1 MKKLFFTITFL
12 LCLTVTSCY
21 DSDIESINNRLDA
34 IENTQIAS
42 LKEQIKS
49 INNTLPELENA
60 DKELK
65 EYITKLQSTATELK
79 EEILAVEKEMKIAN
93 EELDK
98 AFKDALEEAIKNA
111 EVSND
116 SLKADL
122 IEELKKSQAD
132 IMAQLE
138 ATKSDLNN
146 ELAQINAAIETL
158 QAKDKALE
166 NKISELK
173 EYVNGEIQNTKDWAT
188 ATFATLKQYNTLAE
202 EVATIKEN
210 INSINNSITALEEKL
225 TESIN
230 SEIAKALETVDGNI
244 KEVVEGITAAYTK
257 LVADTKKEITEA
269 YTQAIADAISSIE
282 VSMKSWVNEQLAG
295 YYTIAQVEAKLSIL
309 SDACATKESLQQ
321 EVENMSKSLRETKN
335 EIIEAY
341 TKAITDAISTNNGL
355 IDGKIAEA
363 VSNVNSNIDNKV
375 ATINAK
381 ISVIEE
387 RLNKVEENIATIN
400 QQITNINTTIENLR
414 NADTELDTYIKGLQ
428 TTAIN
433 LQKAIDDTDKKIDD
447 IEAGLQNEISAA
459 KTELLAELASL
470 KAELQGEL
478 TQINATIT
486 ALQKKDAEL
495 EQSITNLQ
503 QYVQD
508 ELASNRDWANATFA
522 TLAQYNTLAN
532 EVAGIK
538 VQIQALN
545 EGLSALESR
554 INTKI
559 STDIAQ
565 AVAKLNADIQ
575 QKVTEITN
583 AYTVAINNTKNEI
596 TAAYTAAIELAIFNL
611 ELSMQAWVNEK
622 LSNYYTI
629 AQIDAMLST
638 FKENFNNRLEV
649 QKSYLVG
656 LINNLST
663 DLNSKITNNKSLI
676 DALRA
681 DVTTLFGKDSE
692 QAILIVDNATAIA
705 KNANEI
711 KANAEAIASNSGSI
725 ADNNTKITENN
736 RLIEANAAL
745 IARNKT
751 AIEELASSLDAKAEE
766 LLNKITRN
774 AADIANNAS
783 LIAKNATAINNNA
796 AAIAQNAADIQQLHQ
811 DLTTA
816 KEEITEA
823 YKAAIKT
830 AIETLDGALRDE
842 ISNKVSVINTRID
855 SEVEAINTAISA
867 LETRVTNV
875 EKEVKNIKVAIY
887 SIQNEIEEIQEQI
900 AALIERIQSISFVPE
915 YSDGKV
921 KIDYRSHSA
930 TLDFIVSPSSL
941 ATTIKTVFEADNNN
955 IKAFLRYT
963 QTRSTTA
970 VENLNV
976 ENMVVG
982 DNGLFTLT
990 IKEQNLSKEFWNG
1003 EIEGVIY
1010 IQICDNNGNDVVS
1023 DCIPVFAEEFPYSV
1037 SVDKKVILA
1046 KGNLQ
1051 YHPKNN
1057 VWHFADNQYDYIGDS
1072 NCNISSNY
1080 DGWIDLY
1087 GWSSTGRASFGISSS
1102 TEYYDYQGNFVDWGK
1117 NKIDNYEANI
1127 WRTMAKE
1134 EWEYLL
1140 ENRTNA
1146 INLKGCAQI
1155 NGINGL
1161 IILPDNWISPD
1172 DISFNPGFHNSNGEE
1187 FYPQH
1192 QSFTIKE
1199 WQKLEKRGAIFLPAS
1214 GSRQGTSMGWQ
1225 GSGLYWTSTI
1235 RSDRTERA
1243 YELIFDSSQVS
1254 VGNMAVRDGYAV
1266 RLVQDF

>member
-1 MKKLFFTITFL
+1 MKKKFFTITFL

-79 EEILAVEKEMKIAN
+79 EEILAVENEMTIAN
-93 EELDK
+93 KELEK
-98 AFKDALEEAIKNA
+98 AFKKALEETIKNA

-269 YTQAIADAISSIE
+269 YTQDIADAISSIE

-387 RLNKVEENIATIN
+387 RLNRIEDEIASINKQIAT
-400 QQITNINTTIENLR
+400 
-414 NADTELDTYIKGLQ
+414 
-428 TTAIN
+428 
-433 LQKAIDDTDKKIDD
+433 
-447 IEAGLQNEISAA
+447 
-459 KTELLAELASL
+459 
-470 KAELQGEL
+470 
-478 TQINATIT
+478 
-486 ALQKKDAEL
+486 
-495 EQSITNLQ
+495 
-503 QYVQD
+503 
-508 ELASNRDWANATFA
+508 
-522 TLAQYNTLAN
+522 
-532 EVAGIK
+532 
-538 VQIQALN
+538 
-545 EGLSALESR
+545 
-554 INTKI
+554 
-559 STDIAQ
+559 
-565 AVAKLNADIQ
+565 
-575 QKVTEITN
+575 
-583 AYTVAINNTKNEI
+583 
-596 TAAYTAAIELAIFNL
+596 
-611 ELSMQAWVNEK
+611 
-622 LSNYYTI
+622 
-629 AQIDAMLST
+629 
-638 FKENFNNRLEV
+638 
-649 QKSYLVG
+649 
-656 LINNLST
+656 
-663 DLNSKITNNKSLI
+663 
-676 DALRA
+676 
-681 DVTTLFGKDSE
+681 
-692 QAILIVDNATAIA
+692 
-705 KNANEI
+705 
-711 KANAEAIASNSGSI
+711 
-725 ADNNTKITENN
+725 
-736 RLIEANAAL
+736 
-745 IARNKT
+745 
-751 AIEELASSLDAKAEE
+751 
-766 LLNKITRN
+766 
-774 AADIANNAS
+774 
-783 LIAKNATAINNNA
+783 
-796 AAIAQNAADIQQLHQ
+796 
-811 DLTTA
+811 
-816 KEEITEA
+816 
-823 YKAAIKT
+823 
-830 AIETLDGALRDE
+830 
-842 ISNKVSVINTRID
+842 
-855 SEVEAINTAISA
+855 
-867 LETRVTNV
+867 
-875 EKEVKNIKVAIY
+875 
-887 SIQNEIEEIQEQI
+887 
-900 AALIERIQSISFVPE
+900 LIERIQSISFVPE

-1214 GSRQGTSMGWQ
+1214 GSRQGTSMAWQ

>member
-269 YTQAIADAISSIE
+269 YTQDIADAISSIE

-387 RLNKVEENIATIN
+387 RLNRIEDEIASINKQIAT
-400 QQITNINTTIENLR
+400 
-414 NADTELDTYIKGLQ
+414 
-428 TTAIN
+428 
-433 LQKAIDDTDKKIDD
+433 
-447 IEAGLQNEISAA
+447 
-459 KTELLAELASL
+459 
-470 KAELQGEL
+470 
-478 TQINATIT
+478 
-486 ALQKKDAEL
+486 
-495 EQSITNLQ
+495 
-503 QYVQD
+503 
-508 ELASNRDWANATFA
+508 
-522 TLAQYNTLAN
+522 
-532 EVAGIK
+532 
-538 VQIQALN
+538 
-545 EGLSALESR
+545 
-554 INTKI
+554 
-559 STDIAQ
+559 
-565 AVAKLNADIQ
+565 
-575 QKVTEITN
+575 
-583 AYTVAINNTKNEI
+583 
-596 TAAYTAAIELAIFNL
+596 
-611 ELSMQAWVNEK
+611 
-622 LSNYYTI
+622 
-629 AQIDAMLST
+629 
-638 FKENFNNRLEV
+638 
-649 QKSYLVG
+649 
-656 LINNLST
+656 
-663 DLNSKITNNKSLI
+663 
-676 DALRA
+676 
-681 DVTTLFGKDSE
+681 
-692 QAILIVDNATAIA
+692 
-705 KNANEI
+705 
-711 KANAEAIASNSGSI
+711 
-725 ADNNTKITENN
+725 
-736 RLIEANAAL
+736 
-745 IARNKT
+745 
-751 AIEELASSLDAKAEE
+751 
-766 LLNKITRN
+766 
-774 AADIANNAS
+774 
-783 LIAKNATAINNNA
+783 
-796 AAIAQNAADIQQLHQ
+796 
-811 DLTTA
+811 
-816 KEEITEA
+816 
-823 YKAAIKT
+823 
-830 AIETLDGALRDE
+830 
-842 ISNKVSVINTRID
+842 
-855 SEVEAINTAISA
+855 
-867 LETRVTNV
+867 
-875 EKEVKNIKVAIY
+875 
-887 SIQNEIEEIQEQI
+887 
-900 AALIERIQSISFVPE
+900 LIERIQSISFVPE

-1172 DISFNPGFHNSNGEE
+1172 NISFNPGFHNSNGEE

-1214 GSRQGTSMGWQ
+1214 GSRQGTSMAWQ

>member
-146 ELAQINAAIETL
+146 ELPQINAAIETL

-269 YTQAIADAISSIE
+269 YTQDIADAISSIE

-387 RLNKVEENIATIN
+387 RLNRIEDEIASINKQIAT
-400 QQITNINTTIENLR
+400 
-414 NADTELDTYIKGLQ
+414 
-428 TTAIN
+428 
-433 LQKAIDDTDKKIDD
+433 
-447 IEAGLQNEISAA
+447 
-459 KTELLAELASL
+459 
-470 KAELQGEL
+470 
-478 TQINATIT
+478 
-486 ALQKKDAEL
+486 
-495 EQSITNLQ
+495 
-503 QYVQD
+503 
-508 ELASNRDWANATFA
+508 
-522 TLAQYNTLAN
+522 
-532 EVAGIK
+532 
-538 VQIQALN
+538 
-545 EGLSALESR
+545 
-554 INTKI
+554 
-559 STDIAQ
+559 
-565 AVAKLNADIQ
+565 
-575 QKVTEITN
+575 
-583 AYTVAINNTKNEI
+583 
-596 TAAYTAAIELAIFNL
+596 
-611 ELSMQAWVNEK
+611 
-622 LSNYYTI
+622 
-629 AQIDAMLST
+629 
-638 FKENFNNRLEV
+638 
-649 QKSYLVG
+649 
-656 LINNLST
+656 
-663 DLNSKITNNKSLI
+663 
-676 DALRA
+676 
-681 DVTTLFGKDSE
+681 
-692 QAILIVDNATAIA
+692 
-705 KNANEI
+705 
-711 KANAEAIASNSGSI
+711 
-725 ADNNTKITENN
+725 
-736 RLIEANAAL
+736 
-745 IARNKT
+745 
-751 AIEELASSLDAKAEE
+751 
-766 LLNKITRN
+766 
-774 AADIANNAS
+774 
-783 LIAKNATAINNNA
+783 
-796 AAIAQNAADIQQLHQ
+796 
-811 DLTTA
+811 
-816 KEEITEA
+816 
-823 YKAAIKT
+823 
-830 AIETLDGALRDE
+830 
-842 ISNKVSVINTRID
+842 
-855 SEVEAINTAISA
+855 
-867 LETRVTNV
+867 
-875 EKEVKNIKVAIY
+875 
-887 SIQNEIEEIQEQI
+887 
-900 AALIERIQSISFVPE
+900 LIERIQSISFVPE

-1214 GSRQGTSMGWQ
+1214 GSRQGTSMAWQ

>member
-1 MKKLFFTITFL
+1 MKKKFFTITFL

-79 EEILAVEKEMKIAN
+79 EEILAVENEMTIAN
-93 EELDK
+93 KELEK
-98 AFKDALEEAIKNA
+98 AFKKALEETIKNA

-269 YTQAIADAISSIE
+269 YTQDIADAISSIE

-387 RLNKVEENIATIN
+387 RLNRIEDEIASINKQIAT
-400 QQITNINTTIENLR
+400 
-414 NADTELDTYIKGLQ
+414 
-428 TTAIN
+428 
-433 LQKAIDDTDKKIDD
+433 
-447 IEAGLQNEISAA
+447 
-459 KTELLAELASL
+459 
-470 KAELQGEL
+470 
-478 TQINATIT
+478 
-486 ALQKKDAEL
+486 
-495 EQSITNLQ
+495 
-503 QYVQD
+503 
-508 ELASNRDWANATFA
+508 
-522 TLAQYNTLAN
+522 
-532 EVAGIK
+532 
-538 VQIQALN
+538 
-545 EGLSALESR
+545 
-554 INTKI
+554 
-559 STDIAQ
+559 
-565 AVAKLNADIQ
+565 
-575 QKVTEITN
+575 
-583 AYTVAINNTKNEI
+583 
-596 TAAYTAAIELAIFNL
+596 
-611 ELSMQAWVNEK
+611 
-622 LSNYYTI
+622 
-629 AQIDAMLST
+629 
-638 FKENFNNRLEV
+638 
-649 QKSYLVG
+649 
-656 LINNLST
+656 
-663 DLNSKITNNKSLI
+663 
-676 DALRA
+676 
-681 DVTTLFGKDSE
+681 
-692 QAILIVDNATAIA
+692 
-705 KNANEI
+705 
-711 KANAEAIASNSGSI
+711 
-725 ADNNTKITENN
+725 
-736 RLIEANAAL
+736 
-745 IARNKT
+745 
-751 AIEELASSLDAKAEE
+751 
-766 LLNKITRN
+766 
-774 AADIANNAS
+774 
-783 LIAKNATAINNNA
+783 
-796 AAIAQNAADIQQLHQ
+796 
-811 DLTTA
+811 
-816 KEEITEA
+816 
-823 YKAAIKT
+823 
-830 AIETLDGALRDE
+830 
-842 ISNKVSVINTRID
+842 
-855 SEVEAINTAISA
+855 
-867 LETRVTNV
+867 
-875 EKEVKNIKVAIY
+875 
-887 SIQNEIEEIQEQI
+887 
-900 AALIERIQSISFVPE
+900 LIERIQSISFVPE

-930 TLDFIVSPSSL
+930 TLDIIVSPSSL